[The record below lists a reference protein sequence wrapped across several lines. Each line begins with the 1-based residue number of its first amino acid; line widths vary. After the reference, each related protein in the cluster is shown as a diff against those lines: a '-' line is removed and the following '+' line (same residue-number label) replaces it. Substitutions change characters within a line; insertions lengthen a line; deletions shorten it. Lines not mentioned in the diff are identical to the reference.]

1 MATYA
6 IIQESGLA
14 PETRGLKLYVDPEA
28 SWASPGGP
36 GYTDVDPA

>member
-1 MATYA
+1 MASYP

-28 SWASPGGP
+28 SWDSDGGP
-36 GYTDVDPA
+36 GYTDVDPS